1 MNLRRFLSEV
11 LGWHRAVSGRQPT
24 AAERSEFA
32 RQWREVKRD
41 PRGFRVIS
49 KPRFDAGSHPEGFYD
64 FEQEFAA
71 TQVALARPRA
81 ILDIGS
87 YRGFLTGLAAG
98 YDLTTLDVRERS
110 PRFERE
116 KVLTG
121 DARSLPLPD
130 GSVECLIALCAI
142 EHFGLGRYGDPFDL
156 DGDVRA
162 CREMVRVLRPGGL
175 LVASLP
181 FTRGP
186 ATLAFNSHRIYDR
199 ERIDAL
205 FAGLRLRDHAYV
217 SLRTGL
223 CTLDQV
229 EDRPGKWSVFCGAW
243 AKDGP
248 PASQERVEQ

>member
-1 MNLRRFLSEV
+1 MNLQRFLSEV
-11 LGWHRAVSGRQPT
+11 LGWHRAADGREPT
-24 AAERSEFA
+24 AEERAEFG
-32 RQWREVKRD
+32 RQWREVRRD
-41 PRGFRVIS
+41 SRGFVVRS
-49 KPRFDAGSHPEGFYD
+49 EPRFDAGSHPQHFFD
-64 FEQEFAA
+64 FEMEFAA
-71 TQVALARPRA
+71 TQVARARPGS

-87 YRGFLTGLAAG
+87 YRGFLVGLAAG
-98 YDLTTLDVRERS
+98 YDLTTLDVRERP

-130 GSVECLIALCAI
+130 GSVECLVTLCAI

-162 CREMVRVLRPGGL
+162 CREMGRVLRPGGL

-199 ERIDAL
+199 ARIDAL
-205 FAGLRLRDHAYV
+205 FPGLRLRDVAYV
-217 SLRTGL
+217 SQELGP
-223 CTLDQV
+223 CALDQN
-229 EDRPGKWSVFCGAW
+229 EERPGRWGVLCGAW
-243 AKDGP
+243 VKDGAGSP
-248 PASQERVEQ
+248 